1 MQRCDTHPPTLQG
14 GYLKRLERKAIV
26 KHKWQT
32 RWMRLDSQYLSVYGS
47 AAEASKDKSGKL
59 ALQQYR
65 LYDLEE
71 VALARNIHGMVT
83 IPPPLTKV
91 GWVWGGRQAAMA
103 MTVGRQC

>member
-1 MQRCDTHPPTLQG
+1 M
-14 GYLKRLERKAIV
+14 KRLERKAIV

-83 IPPPLTKV
+83 IPPQKGKAP
-91 GWVWGGRQAAMA
+91 GR
-103 MTVGRQC
+103 RRW

>member
-1 MQRCDTHPPTLQG
+1 
-14 GYLKRLERKAIV
+14 
-26 KHKWQT
+26 
-32 RWMRLDSQYLSVYGS
+32 MRLDSQYLSVYGS

-83 IPPPLTKV
+83 IPPHP
-91 GWVWGGRQAAMA
+91 
-103 MTVGRQC
+103 

>member
-1 MQRCDTHPPTLQG
+1 
-14 GYLKRLERKAIV
+14 LERKAIV

-71 VALARNIHGMVT
+71 VALARNIHGMV
-83 IPPPLTKV
+83 PLLSTGLSTR
-91 GWVWGGRQAAMA
+91 GWQTCG
-103 MTVGRQC
+103 

>member
-1 MQRCDTHPPTLQG
+1 M
-14 GYLKRLERKAIV
+14 KRLERKAIV

-83 IPPPLTKV
+83 IPNPQKGKGRRRWCRCRWGDMALTTRVCLWWDAIRKSPSS
-91 GWVWGGRQAAMA
+91 
-103 MTVGRQC
+103 